1 MSLHHVSCAVCRI
14 RLRATAPEIE
24 LLDGMC
30 PICGLRLQPAT
41 DAASVLGFRSFDWGD
56 DGDQPTGEPS
66 DPAPPPTDMVT
77 RRRVAAAAAAAA
89 AAAR

>member
-1 MSLHHVSCAVCRI
+1 MSSQHVSCAVCRI

-24 LLDGMC
+24 LLDGLC
-30 PICGLRLQPAT
+30 PICGVPLQPAT
-41 DAASVLGFRSFDWGD
+41 AASVLGFRSFDWGD
-56 DGDQPTGEPS
+56 DADQRAGEPS

-77 RRRVAAAAAAAA
+77 RRRVAAEAA